1 MICNQVPLFV
11 GSSFTDAK
19 DKLCV
24 LYAGGNATWLF
35 CNLGKCHFWPICSID
50 VRHVVS
56 LLPQN
61 DSFTRLCLFCVAFFK
76 IFPFLFHLIQWAT
89 ISLRVGEDRS
99 EDRIWMQTNLSQS
112 SYLPIVWVKY
122 SSPSLSLSLSSN
134 LLLFELNTAYNTIFA
149 RIFPLCYLINWGSL
163 IDCYRFLL
171 SIARSLTYLR
181 ASSDRDFSFLLD
193 LKFSLTSW
201 KCVAT
206 FTKFVATLPP
216 SSPRL

>member
-50 VRHVVS
+50 VRHLVS
-56 LLPQN
+56 LL
-61 DSFTRLCLFCVAFFK
+61 TLFQVFVPFVLLFQ
-76 IFPFLFHLIQWAT
+76 IFPILFHLIQWAT

-112 SYLPIVWVKY
+112 SYLPIVYVKY

-134 LLLFELNTAYNTIFA
+134 LLELNTAYNTIFA
-149 RIFPLCYLINWGSL
+149 RMLPLCYLINWGSL

-193 LKFSLTSW
+193 F
-201 KCVAT
+201 
-206 FTKFVATLPP
+206 
-216 SSPRL
+216 RL